1 MKFAENE
8 ARWRLLLKGLGSIC
22 PGKRFN
28 PMQVAEKI
36 IGDIETKDQR
46 YVEYK
51 AISRP
56 ARVETTGMNSFVD
69 ILQYYKKNY
78 GQSKWYS
85 HIWLKLSFLLNFNL
99 KSLITLLNQT
109 FLDQLLVCHHDIFE
123 LCQLQPGLG
132 DFWRQIGK
140 LVFDDETQLLNL
152 DRKFIVLL
160 CEQLY
165 FMQVFFVFFEIKGYF
180 DLACCLTFDLLELLA
195 TLRQL
200 LQNSSVFRLYLE
212 GQ

>member
-1 MKFAENE
+1 M
-8 ARWRLLLKGLGSIC
+8 
-22 PGKRFN
+22 
-28 PMQVAEKI
+28 
-36 IGDIETKDQR
+36 
-46 YVEYK
+46 
-51 AISRP
+51 
-56 ARVETTGMNSFVD
+56 
-69 ILQYYKKNY
+69 
-78 GQSKWYS
+78 
-85 HIWLKLSFLLNFNL
+85 SFLLNFNL